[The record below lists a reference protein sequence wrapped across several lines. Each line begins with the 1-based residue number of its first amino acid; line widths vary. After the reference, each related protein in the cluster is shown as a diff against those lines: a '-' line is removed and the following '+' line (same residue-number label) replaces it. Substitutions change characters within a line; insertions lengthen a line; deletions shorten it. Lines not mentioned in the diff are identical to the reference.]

1 MILNLVERAQFGN
14 PLNPDTIFTP
24 NMNTASRLLELAK
37 ILSQAISSNPSSYS
51 RSKAFLEG
59 RRPESEDMIYLSGKI
74 DLVSK
79 QIDLLEQEIALDS
92 RDIPE
97 EIYDRH
103 IQRMRRSLAPHQLG
117 NPWKDVNKGFNG
129 ETIVFLE
136 WYAFISEN
144 QELAISEQDLE
155 QLKEATQNFYNELQ
169 EMSASNP
176 LKITLIEQTKALI
189 VAISNYPV
197 NGIGPIG
204 SALNQATGQLYT
216 RQEFFK
222 DSLKKE
228 PEESGSIFRSYVAL
242 MSKVSTITSKADK
255 FAQAGNNFIT
265 FGQNLLGLIPESGA

>member
-14 PLNPDTIFTP
+14 PLNLDTIFTP

-37 ILSQAISSNPSSYS
+37 ILSQSSSSNPSSHAW
-51 RSKAFLEG
+51 SKAFLEG

-103 IQRMRRSLAPHQLG
+103 IQRMRGSLAPHQLG

-155 QLKEATQNFYNELQ
+155 QLKEATQSFLNELQ
-169 EMSASNP
+169 GMSTSNP
-176 LKITLIEQTKALI
+176 LKIILMEQTKALM
-189 VAISNYPV
+189 VAISNYPI
-197 NGIGPIG
+197 NGISPIE

-222 DSLKKE
+222 DNLQKE
-228 PEESGSIFRSYVAL
+228 PEESRPVARSYVAL
-242 MSKVSTITSKADK
+242 MSKVSTIVSKAGK

-265 FGQNLLGLIPESGA
+265 FGQNLLGLIPGPGA